1 MPSKVYNPNSPD
13 EVPVPLP
20 SSPLI
25 ELNRN
30 IVVQPPLTRRGS
42 GPGLIIFLPDPSKLG
57 SSTEVEVLDPEPV
70 MKWAE
75 EGFAVAGVTVSDPN
89 PDFSL
94 ILRQCGDALSALH
107 QVDNKETF
115 GVLSERI
122 RTMEITR
129 HSQ

>member
-1 MPSKVYNPNSPD
+1 MHPKVYDPNSPD

-25 ELNRN
+25 RLNQN

-42 GPGLIIFLPDPSKLG
+42 GPGLIIFLPDLSKLG
-57 SSTEVEVLDPEPV
+57 PSTEVKVLDPEPV

-75 EGFAVAGVTVSDPN
+75 EGFAVAGVTASKPN

-94 ILRQCGDALSALH
+94 ILRQCSDALSALH
-107 QVDNKETF
+107 QVDSKETF

-122 RTMEITR
+122 
-129 HSQ
+129 